1 MEPGDKKS
9 CSVPPSGCEKTH
21 KFSTYEK
28 RPHGDLLGEQSKK
41 NRTYFDSGD
50 LALSAAHKV
59 TNEGAI
65 QTGRAHPHRESISH
79 PYSAVPNTSNVDKDA
94 NEDLYRN
101 KSLSPERRSPPYQDA
116 NIKHKSPMNK
126 EDKGEFDNIAR

>member
-1 MEPGDKKS
+1 MKGGPTDN
-9 CSVPPSGCEKTH
+9 
-21 KFSTYEK
+21 
-28 RPHGDLLGEQSKK
+28 QK

-50 LALSAAHKV
+50 LALAAAHKV
-59 TNEGAI
+59 TNDGAI
-65 QTGRAHPHRESISH
+65 QTGRVHPDRESISH
-79 PYSAVPNTSNVDKDA
+79 PYSAVPDTSNVDKDA

-126 EDKGEFDNIAR
+126 ENKSEFDDIAR